1 MSRNPIAFWDLP
13 SLWSAASIAKRA
25 QAFLP
30 PLLVPLALFAEHPF
44 IPMLFSTGVLVVC
57 LFVGL
62 VRLCLLPFRWGDGSR
77 LLAWRLPLA
86 TVLAV
91 GVFVFIQYGTGR
103 ATADLRDTMVGL
115 QDERSA
121 TGARWL
127 CAPESQCRIKIG
139 RSPVVYT
146 AFLSRDVKVDGS
158 VSYEG
163 RFMPFQDSWI
173 VFEIDESGSI
183 EAWSR
188 TDIDTKALDIETL
201 MPMASAEPP
210 H

>member
-1 MSRNPIAFWDLP
+1 M
-13 SLWSAASIAKRA
+13 WSAASLAKRA

-30 PLLVPLALFAEHPF
+30 PLLVPLALLAEHPF
-44 IPMLFSTGVLVVC
+44 IPMLLSTGVLVVC
-57 LFVGL
+57 FFVGL

-77 LLAWRLPLA
+77 LVAWRMPVA
-86 TVLAV
+86 AALAV

-103 ATADLRDTMVGL
+103 ATADLRDIMVGVK
-115 QDERSA
+115 DDRSA

-127 CAPESQCRIKIG
+127 CAPEDQCRIKIG

-146 AFLSRDVKVDGS
+146 AFLSRDVKEDAS
-158 VSYEG
+158 TSYEG

-173 VFEIDESGSI
+173 VFEIDERGRI

-188 TDIDTKALDIETL
+188 TDIDTKRLDIETL
-201 MPMASAEPP
+201 MPMASTGSPR
-210 H
+210 